1 MKKILRP
8 AVFWLVPALLLAT
21 AGLPGCDSLPGKP
34 DPADRYVEPQ
44 KITDFD
50 TLYEKNC
57 SGCHGADGTLGAAR
71 PLNDPLFLAV
81 AGVSDLEKVIGQGQ
95 KGTPMPPFA
104 ISQGG
109 ALAEIQVKAL
119 AQGLIE
125 KWGGTPPKGP
135 LPPYTE
141 AEAQAAGF
149 LPGNVAEGGRA
160 YETFCGECHGAAGKG
175 GERGGSVVD
184 GSFLA
189 LVSNQS
195 LRTTIISG
203 RTDLGMPNYREHSA
217 GTRTLA
223 MTPQQISDVVAWLA
237 AQRQPFPGQTYP
249 EATTAV
255 VPGAN
260 KEKS

>member
-8 AVFWLVPALLLAT
+8 AVFWLTPALLLAT
-21 AGLPGCDSLPGKP
+21 AGLTGCDSLPGKP

-50 TLYEKNC
+50 TLYDKSC
-57 SGCHGADGTLGAAR
+57 AGCHGAGGTLGPAR
-71 PLNDPLFLAV
+71 ALNDPLFLAV
-81 AGVSDLEKVIGQGQ
+81 AGVSNLEKVITHGR
-95 KGTPMPPFA
+95 KGTAMPPFA
-104 ISQGG
+104 ISEGG
-109 ALAEIQVKAL
+109 ALAKVQVTAL
-119 AQGLIE
+119 AKGLVE
-125 KWGGTPPKGP
+125 KWGGTPPKGS

-141 AEAQAAGF
+141 AESQAAGL

-160 YETFCGECHGAAGKG
+160 YETFCRECHGVAGKG

-189 LVSNQS
+189 LASNQS
-195 LRTTIISG
+195 LRTTIIAG
-203 RTDLGMPNYREHSA
+203 RTDLGMPNYREHSV

-237 AQRQPFPGQTYP
+237 AKRQRFPGQTYP
-249 EATTAV
+249 EATTAAAAD
-255 VPGAN
+255 AN